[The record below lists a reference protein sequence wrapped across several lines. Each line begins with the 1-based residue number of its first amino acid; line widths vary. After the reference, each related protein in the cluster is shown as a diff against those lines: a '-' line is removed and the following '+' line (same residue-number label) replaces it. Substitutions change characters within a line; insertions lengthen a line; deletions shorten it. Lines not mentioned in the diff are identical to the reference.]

1 MVERV
6 ALDISKLWVLS
17 MLVGRAVAVRL
28 PPLSVHHII
37 ELCVFCLCESVCESV
52 CVCMNKYIVTVV
64 IVYLLS
70 FYSLQ
75 RVVEVVGMIREVCD
89 SWQNPNRR
97 CLAQQNSSRLATLIY
112 SFFLLLLGA
121 VRPPNGRGKCAFGG
135 ERKRNEL
142 IAVCT
147 CEHEERERSVALSS
161 LPEQF
166 LE

>member
-1 MVERV
+1 MRCGFRRCQFI
-6 ALDISKLWVLS
+6 ISLN
-17 MLVGRAVAVRL
+17 
-28 PPLSVHHII
+28 
-37 ELCVFCLCESVCESV
+37 CVFSVCVRVCESV
-52 CVCMNKYIVTVV
+52 CVCMNKYKVTVV
-64 IVYLLS
+64 IVNLLS

-112 SFFLLLLGA
+112 SFFVAAGSSETSQW
-121 VRPPNGRGKCAFGG
+121 NGRGKCAFGG

-147 CEHEERERSVALSS
+147 CEHEERERGVALSS

>member
-1 MVERV
+1 M
-6 ALDISKLWVLS
+6 
-17 MLVGRAVAVRL
+17 
-28 PPLSVHHII
+28 
-37 ELCVFCLCESVCESV
+37 
-52 CVCMNKYIVTVV
+52 
-64 IVYLLS
+64 
-70 FYSLQ
+70 
-75 RVVEVVGMIREVCD
+75 VGMIREVCD

-112 SFFLLLLGA
+112 SFFVRGFFSLLGLSNETSQWKGGGSA
-121 VRPPNGRGKCAFGG
+121 FFGG

>member
-112 SFFLLLLGA
+112 SFF
-121 VRPPNGRGKCAFGG
+121 C
-135 ERKRNEL
+135 
-142 IAVCT
+142 C
-147 CEHEERERSVALSS
+147 CW
-161 LPEQF
+161 EQ
-166 LE
+166 